1 MLGIEELEPEI
12 NIVEL
17 ADANFVKNKEIK
29 GEEMKL
35 LHRDFNELF
44 DCIVESYT
52 KYHKFYICFELI

>member
-1 MLGIEELEPEI
+1 MLGIEEFEPEI

-29 GEEMKL
+29 GEEMEF

-52 KYHKFYICFELI
+52 KYNKFLI